1 MALDI
6 NRIEEYLNDIT
17 TEIYDVI
24 SVLDQADEQ
33 VLQDRHLIK
42 SLKYSTIVIAEA
54 IGSLFQHILA
64 KKHSV
69 AVRGYTEAFVK
80 AKEYRIVS
88 PELIERLLPFA
99 RFRNML
105 VHQYWRVKDQLFLK
119 NIREGLQDFDIF
131 VKKINEL
138 YINQLPDSKRR
149 RLSE

>member
-1 MALDI
+1 MLI
-6 NRIEEYLNDIT
+6 NIDRIEEYLNDIT
-17 TEIYDVI
+17 TEVYDVKCI
-24 SVLDQADEQ
+24 LNEPDEQ
-33 VLQDRHLIK
+33 VLQDQHLIK

-54 IGSLFQHILA
+54 IGSLFQHVLA
-64 KKHSV
+64 RKHNV

-119 NIREGLQDFDIF
+119 NIREGMQDFETF

-138 YINQLPDSKRR
+138 YIKQLSDS
-149 RLSE
+149 

>member
-1 MALDI
+1 VLIDI
-6 NRIEEYLNDIT
+6 DRIEEYLNDIT
-17 TEIYDVI
+17 TEVYDVKSI
-24 SVLDQADEQ
+24 LNEPDEQ

-64 KKHSV
+64 RKHST

-88 PELIERLLPFA
+88 QELIERLLPFA

-119 NIREGLQDFDIF
+119 NIREGIQDFETF

-138 YINQLPDSKRR
+138 YINQLPDS
-149 RLSE
+149 